1 MNDSQIETLLRK
13 APQPA
18 APPDLFRQLQ
28 ADIALPKS
36 VRAIGEHPKVW
47 QNPLRRGIPAL
58 AFGLFILSC
67 LVIIGMQ
74 ANVVSQLKQQNQ
86 ELRST
91 TPNLEQL
98 RAQQASYE
106 RLQQQVEE
114 LERLRRDNQDL
125 QRLGAEVAQLRP
137 LVSEVNRLRA
147 ENQRLAASAA
157 AFSRRVQGAP
167 APESEADPERA
178 ASTRCVNNLKQIGLA
193 FKMYAVDN
201 GGLFPSALLQITNEL
216 NTPMIL
222 FCPSD
227 SAKQPAGV
235 IGWSQFHPEMTS
247 YQLILSGT
255 NDEDYPQ
262 RIISKCPIHG
272 HVGLADGSV
281 QRIADAVRAG
291 QAREVMIDGRL
302 TLQWL
307 DRKQPES
314 K

>member
-18 APPDLFRQLQ
+18 APPDLLERLQ
-28 ADIALPKS
+28 ADITLAKS
-36 VRAIGEHPKVW
+36 VRANGERPKVR
-47 QNPLRRGIPAL
+47 QNPLQRWLPAL

-91 TPNLEQL
+91 TPDLEQL
-98 RAQQASYE
+98 RVQQANYE
-106 RLQQQVEE
+106 RLKTQQAQ
-114 LERLRRDNQDL
+114 LERLRAENQDL
-125 QRLGAEVAQLRP
+125 QRLRAEVARLRP
-137 LVSEVNRLRA
+137 LTSELLRLRA
-147 ENQRLAASAA
+147 ENQSMAAAQAASRRSPLAAAA
-157 AFSRRVQGAP
+157 A
-167 APESEADPERA
+167 ESVTDLEKA
-178 ASTRCVNNLKQIGLA
+178 ASIKCLNNLKQISIA
-193 FKMYAVDN
+193 FRAYALDN
-201 GGLFPSALLQITNEL
+201 QDRFPSALLQITNEL
-216 NTPMIL
+216 GTPMIL

-235 IGWSQFHPEMTS
+235 IGWSEFRPEMTS

-255 NDEDYPQ
+255 NDYPYPR

-281 QRIADAVRAG
+281 ARVADAVRAG
-291 QAREVMIDGRL
+291 RAREVMIDGRL
-302 TLQWL
+302 TLEWV
-307 DRKQPES
+307 KQGQEES